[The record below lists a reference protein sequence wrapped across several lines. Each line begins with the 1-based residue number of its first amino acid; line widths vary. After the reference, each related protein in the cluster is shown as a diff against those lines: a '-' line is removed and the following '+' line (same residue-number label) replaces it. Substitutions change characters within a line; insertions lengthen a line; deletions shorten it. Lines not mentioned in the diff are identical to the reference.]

1 MAKPHPKAV
10 ATEQEVPPATAE
22 RPKRRRLTGD
32 ERRAAILAEAE
43 ALFADSGFG
52 ASTRA
57 LAARLGL
64 TQAALYKHF
73 RSKQEIVAAV
83 LEEHALRWLTEDW
96 RAALETNDAP
106 LAHRLGRLYAGYLDV
121 ITSQSMRL
129 FVRAGL
135 EGFGQPGRRGAMLT
149 ASILEPVTAALR
161 KEAGLPNLASCPM
174 RHEEREIAMTLHG
187 ALMFL
192 AIRKHVYRMALPD
205 DLSDLAMRHV
215 RLWLP
220 GAVAEL
226 RDLHAGPPEQ
236 TVPQLSPRRKKR
248 ATSRRDPS
256 NTSCR

>member
-10 ATEQEVPPATAE
+10 VTKQEGPPAKAE
-22 RPKRRRLTGD
+22 RPIRRRLTGD
-32 ERRAAILAEAE
+32 ERRAAILSEAE

-57 LAARLGL
+57 LAAHLGL

-73 RSKQEIVAAV
+73 PSKQDIISAL
-83 LEEHALRWLTEDW
+83 LEERASRWLSEDW
-96 RAALETNDAP
+96 QGAFITNDAP
-106 LAHRLGRLYAGYLDV
+106 LAERLGRLYAGYLNA
-121 ITSQSMRL
+121 ITGQSMRL

-135 EGFGQPGRRGAMLT
+135 EGYGQPARRGALLT
-149 ASILEPVTAALR
+149 ASILEPVISALR
-161 KEAGLPNLASCPM
+161 KEAELPDLSSCPM
-174 RHEEREIAMTLHG
+174 RHEEREIAMALHG

-192 AIRKHVYRMALPD
+192 AIRKHVYHMALPD
-205 DLSDLAMRHV
+205 DLSDLAMCQV

-236 TVPQLSPRRKKR
+236 AVPQLSPRRKQR
-248 ATSRRDPS
+248 ATSRRGPS
-256 NTSCR
+256 DTSNR

>member
-10 ATEQEVPPATAE
+10 ATEQEGLPVSAA
-22 RPKRRRLTGD
+22 RPKRRRLTRD
-32 ERRAAILAEAE
+32 ERRAAILSEAE

-73 RSKQEIVAAV
+73 PSKQDIISAL
-83 LEEHALRWLTEDW
+83 LEERASHWLTEDW
-96 RAALETNDAP
+96 HGALTSSDAP
-106 LAHRLGRLYAGYLDV
+106 LAERLGRLYAGYLAA
-121 ITSQSMRL
+121 ITSRSMRL

-135 EGFGQPGRRGAMLT
+135 EGYGQPARRGAMLT
-149 ASILEPVTAALR
+149 ASILEPVISALR
-161 KEAGLPNLASCPM
+161 TAAGLPDLSSRPM
-174 RHEEREIAMTLHG
+174 RHEEREIAMALHG

-192 AIRKHVYRMALPD
+192 AIRKHVYRMALAD
-205 DLSDLAMRHV
+205 DLSELAMRQV

-226 RDLHAGPPEQ
+226 RDFHAGPPEQ
-236 TVPQLSPRRKKR
+236 TVPQLSPRRKQR

-256 NTSCR
+256 DTSNR